1 MYFHQQE
8 TNIMIRQFISILFI
22 FGFYFLDFSQTT
34 FGVSPVLSGKV
45 TKTSTFHTMELVD
58 SEKEIQ
64 ANELQNAGKKEKI
77 MQYGKELPVDF
88 SIATQSEK
96 TTLPNGD
103 VVYQFGI
110 YCKDAVSINLVFD
123 QYQLKMGSTLYV
135 VGCTKN
141 EYVGAYTSLNNSES
155 HVLGTE
161 LVNDTR
167 IIIELVEPKE
177 NVGTSK
183 LHLGSVIHGFRS
195 LETLV
200 KRSLNSSGIC
210 NIDVNC
216 PQGKGYESQR
226 NSVAIMINSAGGF
239 CTGTLLNTT
248 AGPFKPYLLS
258 AYHCGTNP
266 AAWVFRFRWESP
278 EENVDCGTSKP
289 SVDGPK
295 DMSVNGATLVA
306 GYKATDFILCEL
318 NAAPSSLWNVFYAG
332 WDKSGKTPLSGTGIH
347 HPIADIKKISLDYD
361 TLTSEAFNKGEPLNH
376 WRSNWDQGITES
388 GSSGSPIFDQSHRV
402 VGQLHGG
409 DSDCISKFMT
419 DYYAKLSESWKGG
432 GTPETRLK
440 DWLDP
445 IDVNV
450 DFIDG
455 STLLKN
461 DPLITYNASN
471 LRGRFCDDTLHPYVI
486 LSNGGSDT
494 LRSLTLNYY
503 YDTDSLTQIAWN
515 GALGL
520 YDVDTVFLPKQKF
533 TKGSHIFTV
542 NLMMDSGFVDGE
554 LTNNSFSSSFTILGG
569 TKKYTLELQLDTNG
583 EETVWYMTDSTNKI
597 WYKGGPYV
605 RTITKPTIIRESF
618 CLQANCY
625 TFSVYDYAGDGLYVN
640 DSIIGNYRLL
650 DEDKTI
656 VMQLLPSE
664 AKFATSATKS
674 FCFTSQVET
683 IDFENQL
690 SIFPNPSNLEVIHI
704 ASKSQEIDR
713 VELITITGQVIG
725 TYTFNAKE
733 ISIPLQNVANGM
745 YYLRIRGGAFE
756 TTKPFVRF

>member
-1 MYFHQQE
+1 MYL
-8 TNIMIRQFISILFI
+8 NSRIMRIIFIFLSILLI
-22 FGFYFLDFSQTT
+22 GHVYTQTT
-34 FGVSPVLSGKV
+34 SGVSHILANEV
-45 TKTSTFHTMELVD
+45 TKTTIFHSMELVD
-58 SEKEIQ
+58 GEKEIQ
-64 ANELQNAGKKEKI
+64 LNELQNTGKREKI
-77 MQYGKELPVDF
+77 MQYGKELSVDF

-103 VVYQFGI
+103 VVYQLGI

-123 QYQLKMGSTLYV
+123 QFHLKMGSTLYI
-135 VGCTKN
+135 VGCSKN
-141 EYVGAYTSLNNSES
+141 EYIGAYTSLNNSEAN
-155 HVLGTE
+155 VFGTE
-161 LVNDTR
+161 LVNDSK
-167 IIIELVEPKE
+167 IIIELYEPKE
-177 NVGTSK
+177 NIGTSK

-195 LETLV
+195 LEALV

-216 PQGKGYESQR
+216 PQGKGFESQR
-226 NSVAIMINSAGGF
+226 DAVAIMINSAGGF

-306 GYKATDFILCEL
+306 SYKATDFILCEL

-376 WRSNWDQGITES
+376 WRTNWDQGITES
-388 GSSGSPIFDQSHRV
+388 GSSGSPVFDQSHRV

-409 DSDCISKFMT
+409 DSDCISKFLT
-419 DYYAKLSESWKGG
+419 DYYSKFSESWKGG

-450 DFIDG
+450 DYIDG
-455 STLLKN
+455 STLMKN
-461 DPLITYNASN
+461 DPFISFNASN
-471 LRGRFCDDTLHPYVI
+471 LKGRLCHDTIRPYVL

-494 LRSLTLNYY
+494 LRSLTLDYY
-503 YDTDSLTQIAWN
+503 YDTDSIRKIKWS
-515 GALGL
+515 GAIGL
-520 YDVDTVFLPKQKF
+520 YDVDTVFFPLQKF
-533 TKGSHIFTV
+533 AQGDHLFTV
-542 NLMMDSGFVDGE
+542 NLVLDNGFVDGE
-554 LTNNSFSSSFTILGG
+554 LSNNTFSSMFTVLGG
-569 TKKYTLELQLDTNG
+569 TKNYIFELQLDTKG
-583 EETVWYMTDSTNKI
+583 DETVWYLTDSTNKV

-605 RTITKPTIIRESF
+605 ATISTPTIISETF

-625 TFSVYDYAGDGLYVN
+625 SMSIYDYAGDGLYVN
-640 DSIIGNYRLL
+640 DSIRGSYRLL
-650 DEDKTI
+650 DNENTVVI
-656 VMQLLPSE
+656 QLLPSE
-664 AKFATSATKS
+664 SKFASTSSKK
-674 FCFTSQVET
+674 FCYTTQVQS
-683 IDFENQL
+683 IDFTNEL
-690 SIFPNPSNLEVIHI
+690 SVFPNPSLNDQIHI
-704 ASKSQEIDR
+704 TSKNQSISKID
-713 VELITITGQVIG
+713 LFSITGQLIG
-725 TYTFNAKE
+725 SYSINAKE
-733 ISIPLQNVANGM
+733 FELPITTLDVGI
-745 YYLRIRGGAFE
+745 YYMKITGGALE
-756 TTKPFVRF
+756 SVKSFVRL